1 MIFTPPLINP
11 FTAEPPMQIHV
22 PSTPCDILTFNS
34 HARTTLSANLCR
46 VKRSFKPY
54 QNVHDSVQE
63 SGEKGKNPAI
73 LSKGHKVS
81 CQHNGTIKP
90 SFIPEP
96 PVTTRAD
103 PCPSTA
109 CDVTSF
115 NVKDNFVC

>member
-1 MIFTPPLINP
+1 MRVRNVNCHQGRWVGRYFEVT
-11 FTAEPPMQIHV
+11 
-22 PSTPCDILTFNS
+22 STELHWTG
-34 HARTTLSANLCR
+34 
-46 VKRSFKPY
+46 
-54 QNVHDSVQE
+54 QE
-63 SGEKGKNPAI
+63 VGKNPAI

-81 CQHNGTIKP
+81 CQHNGIIKP

>member
-1 MIFTPPLINP
+1 MTVCNVNCHQGRWVGRYFEVT
-11 FTAEPPMQIHV
+11 
-22 PSTPCDILTFNS
+22 STELHWTG
-34 HARTTLSANLCR
+34 
-46 VKRSFKPY
+46 
-54 QNVHDSVQE
+54 QE
-63 SGEKGKNPAI
+63 AGKNPAI
-73 LSKGHKVS
+73 LSKGHQVS
-81 CQHNGTIKP
+81 CQHNGIIKP